1 MTAITRD
8 RQNGRKKKPTSYSMQ
23 VVKYP
28 KPAQKKKQGEIK
40 YCGDIFPPWSVSQH
54 QRKKE
59 EKIKGGIHYRL

>member
-1 MTAITRD
+1 
-8 RQNGRKKKPTSYSMQ
+8 MQ